1 MPRSVGDFIKGTYL
15 QNSGGGSD
23 RDFNLFHGT
32 GQNAV
37 GTQSGALLSVDAPTG
52 SFKDYNKLAQEAY
65 GNPEE
70 DNDAFPPVKNDNGN
84 RIYES
89 NKDGDRSVVRQG
101 VLFKDTRTPPVVA
114 SMVSTKDASH
124 TVPAMLEAAN
134 NEALK
139 RWQQPVTHSTN
150 LSSYSRPMVNR
161 LIKAGLTPGP
171 EIEDVENNYDWATAH
186 EKIQDVKKYHDP
198 DEVTSMDSGEFSEG
212 GRTFVKRLSAAE
224 KARGISKK
232 PKPKPEPGQRYWA
245 GDVET
250 EDSLMDKMT
259 RKSPGRWNSFQDELP
274 GMDTRQLRSEYAG
287 KLMGE

>member
-15 QNSGGGSD
+15 QNVGGSQ
-23 RDFNLFHGT
+23 DFNLFHGT
-32 GQNAV
+32 GENTV

-70 DNDAFPPVKNDNGN
+70 DNDAFPPVRNDDNN
-84 RIYES
+84 RVYER

-101 VLFKDTRTPPVVA
+101 VLFKDTRTPPVVS

-124 TVPAMLEAAN
+124 MTPAMLEAAN
-134 NEALK
+134 NESLK

-150 LSSYSRPMVNR
+150 TSQYSRPMVNR
-161 LIKAGLTPGP
+161 LIRAGMTPGP
-171 EIEDVENNYDWATAH
+171 EIEDEENNYDWTTAH

-198 DEVTSMDSGEFSEG
+198 DDYSSMDSDEFSQG
-212 GRTFVKRLSAAE
+212 GRNFVKRLSAAE
-224 KARGISKK
+224 KSRGISKK
-232 PKPKPEPGQRYWA
+232 PKPKPEPGQRYWHNEQ
-245 GDVET
+245 ET
-250 EDSLMDKMT
+250 EDSLMRKMT
-259 RKSPGRWNSFQDELP
+259 GKSPGRWNSFQDELP

-287 KLMGE
+287 KLMNE